1 MNNSLLFFLMKIEDE
16 IKQPK
21 FRDPIQKVAINLLF
35 TANWLFAK
43 QQEYFKPFGITS
55 QQFNILRILRGQG
68 DKTISGVEIK
78 ARMLDKNSDIPR
90 LLDRLIKKK
99 LISKVPSKSDK
110 RAADVKIT
118 QEGLALLK
126 QIDATFDDNERRL
139 VTLTEEEAQQ
149 LSALLDK
156 ARG

>member
-1 MNNSLLFFLMKIEDE
+1 MKIEEE

-43 QQEYFKPFGITS
+43 QQEFFKPFGITS

-68 DKTISGVEIK
+68 DKAISGVEIK
-78 ARMLDKNSDIPR
+78 SRMLDKNSDIPR
-90 LLDRLIKKK
+90 LLERLIKKN

-110 RAADVKIT
+110 RAADVKISN
-118 QEGLALLK
+118 EGLALLK
-126 QIDATFDDNERRL
+126 QIDATFDENEKNVL
-139 VTLTEEEAQQ
+139 ALSHEEAQQ

-156 ARG
+156 VRG